1 MSIKKQKTQRRERC
15 FKILLINER
24 LFLTVSFMIQLPHIP
39 FIVTIILYFISSVWS
54 VGYIAKPGI
63 FDKKVAKWTMMMGFF
78 IHSGFIVFLG
88 LESGSIPIT
97 NVYESFVSL
106 LWCILFVYINLDYLY
121 KLPSL
126 DTFLIPV
133 VTALSIWALTFDGG
147 NLLVTIS
154 LPNFWLVAHIIPI
167 FIGYAAFTIS
177 FSLSIMYLTQQRQLK
192 LKVFGSLFNK
202 LPSLEGIDNLMWK
215 TISFGFPLL
224 TLGLVFGTFWVK
236 TQSVLGDMWY
246 LDYKVI
252 LGLATWLIYAA
263 LLHMRLVASFHGTR
277 IACLTI
283 AGFCLVL
290 FTFIGTFFMGSKHAF
305 QKVSEQM
312 NTEVLNRN

>member
-1 MSIKKQKTQRRERC
+1 MA
-15 FKILLINER
+15 
-24 LFLTVSFMIQLPHIP
+24 LFSHIP
-39 FIVTIILYFISSVWS
+39 FFVVILLYFISSVWS
-54 VGYIAKPGI
+54 IGYIMKPA
-63 FDKKVAKWTMMMGFF
+63 FFNKKVGKWSMMMGFL
-78 IHSGFIVFLG
+78 IHSGFLIFLG
-88 LESGSIPIT
+88 LESSNIPIT
-97 NVYESFVSL
+97 NVYESFISL
-106 LWCILFVYINLDYLY
+106 IWCILFVYINLDYLY

-126 DTFLIPV
+126 DTFLVPV

-147 NLLVTIS
+147 NLTITVS
-154 LPNFWLVAHIIPI
+154 LQNFWLIAHIIPI
-167 FIGYAAFTIS
+167 FVGYAAFTIS

-192 LKVFGSLFNK
+192 HKLFGPLFTK
-202 LPSLEGIDNLMWK
+202 LPSLEGIDRLMWK

-236 TQSVLGDMWY
+236 TQNILGEQWY
-246 LDYKVI
+246 LDYKVV

-263 LLHMRLVASFHGTR
+263 LLHMRLVSSFHGTK

-305 QKVSEQM
+305 QKVSEQIHDKF
-312 NTEVLNRN
+312 

>member
-1 MSIKKQKTQRRERC
+1 
-15 FKILLINER
+15 
-24 LFLTVSFMIQLPHIP
+24 
-39 FIVTIILYFISSVWS
+39 
-54 VGYIAKPGI
+54 
-63 FDKKVAKWTMMMGFF
+63 MMMGFL
-78 IHSGFIVFLG
+78 IHSGFLVFLG
-88 LESGSIPIT
+88 LESSNLPIT

-106 LWCILFVYINLDYLY
+106 IWCILFVYINLDYLY

-147 NLLVTIS
+147 DLFITVS
-154 LPNFWLVAHIIPI
+154 LKNFWLIAHIIPI
-167 FIGYAAFTIS
+167 FVGYAAFTIS

-192 LKVFGSLFNK
+192 HKLFGPLFNK
-202 LPSLEGIDNLMWK
+202 LPSLEGIDRLMWK

-236 TQSVLGDMWY
+236 TQNILGEQWY
-246 LDYKVI
+246 LDYKVV
-252 LGLATWLIYAA
+252 LGLATWLTYAA
-263 LLHMRLVASFHGTR
+263 LLHMRLVSSFHGTK

-305 QKVSEQM
+305 QKVSEQ
-312 NTEVLNRN
+312 THEEILNIQ

>member
-1 MSIKKQKTQRRERC
+1 MVTI
-15 FKILLINER
+15 
-24 LFLTVSFMIQLPHIP
+24 PHIP
-39 FIVTIILYFISSVWS
+39 FIIVIILYFVSSIWS
-54 VGYIAKPGI
+54 IGYIKRPS
-63 FDKKVAKWTMMMGFF
+63 FFNKRVAKWCMMMGFF
-78 IHSGFIVFLG
+78 IHSGFLIFLG
-88 LESGSIPIT
+88 LESNSIPIT

-126 DTFLIPV
+126 DTFLIPI

-147 NLLVTIS
+147 NLLVTVS
-154 LPNFWLVAHIIPI
+154 LQNFWLIAHIIPI

-177 FSLSIMYLTQQRQLK
+177 FSLSVMYLTQQRQLK
-192 LKVFGSLFNK
+192 LKLFGPLFNK

-236 TQSVLGDMWY
+236 TQNILGDLWY
-246 LDYKVI
+246 LDYKVV
-252 LGLATWLIYAA
+252 LGLATWLTYAA
-263 LLHMRLVASFHGTR
+263 LLHMRLVASFHGTK

-305 QKVSEQM
+305 QRVDEHTHSEI
-312 NTEVLNRN
+312 LRR

>member
-1 MSIKKQKTQRRERC
+1 
-15 FKILLINER
+15 
-24 LFLTVSFMIQLPHIP
+24 MITLPHIP
-39 FIVTIILYFISSVWS
+39 FIVTTVLYFVSSVWS
-54 VGYIAKPGI
+54 IGYIINPTL
-63 FDKKVAKWTMMMGFF
+63 FNKKLAKWLMMMGFF
-78 IHSGFIVFLG
+78 VHSGFLIFLG
-88 LESGSIPIT
+88 LESGNIPIT
-97 NVYESFVSL
+97 NVYESFISL
-106 LWCILFVYINLDYLY
+106 LWCVLFVYINLDYLY

-126 DTFLIPV
+126 DTFLIPI

-147 NLLVTIS
+147 NLLITVS
-154 LPNFWLVAHIIPI
+154 LQSFWLIAHIIPI

-192 LKVFGSLFNK
+192 HKLFGPLFSK

-224 TLGLVFGTFWVK
+224 TLGLVFGTFWIR
-236 TQSVLGDMWY
+236 TQNVLGEMWY

-263 LLHMRLVASFHGTR
+263 LLHMRLIASFHGTK

-305 QKVSEQM
+305 QKVSEQSHI
-312 NTEVLNRN
+312 EILKVE

>member
-1 MSIKKQKTQRRERC
+1 
-15 FKILLINER
+15 
-24 LFLTVSFMIQLPHIP
+24 MITLPHIP
-39 FIVTIILYFISSVWS
+39 FIVAIVLYFISSVWS
-54 VGYIAKPGI
+54 IGYISKPAL
-63 FDKKVAKWTMMMGFF
+63 FNKKAAKWLMMMGFF
-78 IHSGFIVFLG
+78 VHSGFLVFLG
-88 LESGSIPIT
+88 LESGNIPIT

-106 LWCILFVYINLDYLY
+106 LWCVLFVYINLDYLY

-133 VTALSIWALTFDGG
+133 VTALSIWTLTFDGG
-147 NLLVTIS
+147 DLLITVS
-154 LPNFWLVAHIIPI
+154 LQSFWLIAHIIPI
-167 FIGYAAFTIS
+167 FIGYSAFTVS

-192 LKVFGSLFNK
+192 HKLFGSLFSK
-202 LPSLEGIDNLMWK
+202 LPSLERIDNLMWK

-224 TLGLVFGTFWVK
+224 TLGLVFGAFWVK
-236 TQSVLGDMWY
+236 SENILGETWY

-252 LGLATWLIYAA
+252 LGLATWLVYAA
-263 LLHMRLVASFHGTR
+263 LLHMRLIASFHGTK

-305 QKVSEQM
+305 QKVSKQSH
-312 NTEVLNRN
+312 TEILKIQ

>member
-1 MSIKKQKTQRRERC
+1 
-15 FKILLINER
+15 
-24 LFLTVSFMIQLPHIP
+24 MIMMHIP
-39 FIVTIILYFISSVWS
+39 FIITIILYFISSVWS
-54 VGYIAKPGI
+54 IGSIINPV
-63 FDKKVAKWTMMMGFF
+63 FFNKKAAKWSMMMGFF
-78 IHSGFIVFLG
+78 IHSSFLVFLG
-88 LESGSIPIT
+88 LESSNIPIT

-106 LWCILFVYINLDYLY
+106 LWCVLFVYINLDYLY

-126 DTFLIPV
+126 DTFLMPV

-147 NLLVTIS
+147 NLLITVS
-154 LPNFWLVAHIIPI
+154 LQNFWLIAHIIPI

-177 FSLSIMYLTQQRQLK
+177 FSLSVMYLTQQRQLK
-192 LKVFGSLFNK
+192 HKLFGPLFNK
-202 LPSLEGIDNLMWK
+202 LPSLEGIDKLMWK

-224 TLGLVFGTFWVK
+224 TLGLVFGTFWIK
-236 TQSVLGDMWY
+236 TQNILGEQWY
-246 LDYKVI
+246 LDYKVV

-277 IACLTI
+277 IALLTI

-305 QKVSEQM
+305 QKVSEKTH
-312 NTEVLNRN
+312 NEILNMQ

>member
-1 MSIKKQKTQRRERC
+1 
-15 FKILLINER
+15 
-24 LFLTVSFMIQLPHIP
+24 MIIFTHIP
-39 FIVTIILYFISSVWS
+39 FIIAILLYFTSSVWS
-54 VGYIAKPGI
+54 IGHIIKPVFFNKAVG
-63 FDKKVAKWTMMMGFF
+63 KWSMMMGFL
-78 IHSGFIVFLG
+78 IHSGFLIFLG
-88 LESGSIPIT
+88 LESGNLPIT
-97 NVYESFVSL
+97 NVYESFVL
-106 LWCILFVYINLDYLY
+106 LIWCILFVYINLDYLY

-126 DTFLIPV
+126 DTFLVPV

-147 NLLVTIS
+147 NLLITVS
-154 LPNFWLVAHIIPI
+154 LQNFWLIAHIIPI

-192 LKVFGSLFNK
+192 LKLFGPLFTK
-202 LPSLEGIDNLMWK
+202 LPSLAEIDRLMWK

-236 TQSVLGDMWY
+236 TQNILGEQWY
-246 LDYKVI
+246 LDYKVVM
-252 LGLATWLIYAA
+252 GLATWLIYAA
-263 LLHMRLVASFHGTR
+263 LLHMRLVSSFHGTK

-305 QKVSEQM
+305 QKMSTQKHKEF
-312 NTEVLNRN
+312 

>member
-1 MSIKKQKTQRRERC
+1 MKFS
-15 FKILLINER
+15 LINEY
-24 LFLTVSFMIQLPHIP
+24 LFLTVFTMIQMSHIP
-39 FIVTIILYFISSVWS
+39 FIITIILYFISSVWS
-54 VGYIAKPGI
+54 IGYIVKPGV

-88 LESGSIPIT
+88 LESGNIPIT

-126 DTFLIPV
+126 DTFLLPV

-147 NLLVTIS
+147 NLLITVS
-154 LPNFWLVAHIIPI
+154 LQNFWLIAHIIPI
-167 FIGYAAFTIS
+167 FVGYAAFTIS

-192 LKVFGSLFNK
+192 HKLFGSLFNK
-202 LPSLEGIDNLMWK
+202 LPSLEGIDKMMWK

-236 TQSVLGDMWY
+236 TQNVLGEMWY

-263 LLHMRLVASFHGTR
+263 LLHMRLIASFHGTK

-283 AGFCLVL
+283 VGFCLVL

-305 QKVSEQM
+305 QKVSEQTH
-312 NTEVLNRN
+312 TELLNVQ

>member
-1 MSIKKQKTQRRERC
+1 
-15 FKILLINER
+15 
-24 LFLTVSFMIQLPHIP
+24 MITIPHIP
-39 FIVTIILYFISSVWS
+39 FITVIVLYFVSSIWS
-54 VGYIAKPGI
+54 VGYIKMPS
-63 FDKKVAKWTMMMGFF
+63 FFNKKVGKWCMMMGFF
-78 IHSGFIVFLG
+78 IHSGFLIFLG
-88 LESGSIPIT
+88 FESNSIPIT

-126 DTFLIPV
+126 DTFLIPI

-147 NLLVTIS
+147 NLLVTVS
-154 LPNFWLVAHIIPI
+154 LQNFWLVAHIIPI

-177 FSLSIMYLTQQRQLK
+177 FSLSVMYLTQQRQLK
-192 LKVFGSLFNK
+192 LKLFGPLFSK

-236 TQSVLGDMWY
+236 TQNILGDMWY
-246 LDYKVI
+246 LDYKVV
-252 LGLATWLIYAA
+252 LGLATWLTYAA
-263 LLHMRLVASFHGTR
+263 LLHMRLVASFHGTK

-305 QKVSEQM
+305 QRVDEQARSEILRMQ
-312 NTEVLNRN
+312 

>member
-1 MSIKKQKTQRRERC
+1 
-15 FKILLINER
+15 
-24 LFLTVSFMIQLPHIP
+24 
-39 FIVTIILYFISSVWS
+39 VWS
-54 VGYIAKPGI
+54 IGYIVKPA
-63 FDKKVAKWTMMMGFF
+63 FFNKKVGKWSMMMGFL
-78 IHSGFIVFLG
+78 IHSGFLIFLG
-88 LESGSIPIT
+88 LESGNIPIT

-106 LWCILFVYINLDYLY
+106 IWCILFVYINLDYLY

-126 DTFLIPV
+126 DTFLVPV
-133 VTALSIWALTFDGG
+133 VTALSIWSLTFDGG
-147 NLLVTIS
+147 NLTITVS
-154 LPNFWLVAHIIPI
+154 LQNFWLIAHIIPI
-167 FIGYAAFTIS
+167 FVGYASFTIS

-192 LKVFGSLFNK
+192 HKLFGPLFTK
-202 LPSLEGIDNLMWK
+202 LPSLEGIDRLMWK

-236 TQSVLGDMWY
+236 TQNILGEQWY
-246 LDYKVI
+246 LDYKVV

-263 LLHMRLVASFHGTR
+263 LLHMRLVSSFHGTK

-305 QKVSEQM
+305 QKVSEQ
-312 NTEVLNRN
+312 THEKF